1 MQQLSN
7 AHIKVIVNGNRMT
20 GLAAEDRP
28 YEFPSPEDMMDVSVR
43 CRRRRLRVVGPDVRW
58 AFRHA
63 LRAVQPLG
71 AVLDQPRKKPTSR
84 RRSTARKYLATRVPY
99 SDPEQGRAATM
110 EGGFLMSCPDMSEP
124 GQTFEV
130 VVYYAR
136 ITPDVDGAV
145 FEPPTS

>member
-7 AHIKVIVNGNRMT
+7 AHVKVIVNGNRMT

-28 YEFPSPEDMMDVSVR
+28 YEFPSAEDMMDVSVGADGG
-43 CRRRRLRVVGPDVRW
+43 VYASSVPMYGGPFTMR
-58 AFRHA
+58 FEPSSPS
-63 LRAVQPLG
+63 VQYWINEKEANKQAQINGTEIPG
-71 AVLDQPRKKPTSR
+71 YES
-84 RRSTARKYLATRVPY
+84 SY